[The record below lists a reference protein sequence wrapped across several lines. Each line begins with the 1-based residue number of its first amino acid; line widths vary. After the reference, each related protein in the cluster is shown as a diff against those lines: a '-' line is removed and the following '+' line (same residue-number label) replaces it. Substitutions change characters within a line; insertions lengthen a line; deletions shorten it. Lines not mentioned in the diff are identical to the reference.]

1 MEASYVK
8 IMDKMPPPAP
18 ARACATLSFWGIGDL
33 EVMVLNCRGT
43 ESAAWMTLSMLQCC
57 EASVTSDFA
66 IELIPGDKTTQE

>member
-33 EVMVLNCRGT
+33 EAMVLDYRGI
-43 ESAAWMTLSMLQCC
+43 EIGGLIGLLVKYRDASA
-57 EASVTSDFA
+57 TSDFA
-66 IELIPGDKTTQE
+66 IELVPDDKMIQE